1 MSGLKQYEGAISDV
15 GTFMDIGFIT
25 TITKDPAEKGTM
37 GNGVFYSIKFI
48 GKNNRGVAKAFGNTA
63 KLVQDLVANAEVNDN
78 GRPVTQQVMVKA
90 SAKDSAVKNEDG
102 TWTNFPISIVIEDIF
117 EAPGLTK
124 ELWSYR
130 QED

>member
-1 MSGLKQYEGAISDV
+1 MSGLKQYEGASSDV
-15 GTFMDIGFIT
+15 GTFMDVGFIT

-37 GNGVFYSIKFI
+37 GNGVFYSIKFV
-48 GKNNRGVAKAFGNTA
+48 GKNNRGVAKAFGDTA
-63 KLVQDLVANAEVNDN
+63 KLVQDLVANAELNDKE
-78 GRPVTQQVMVKA
+78 RPVTRQVMVKA

-117 EAPGLTK
+117 EAPSITK
-124 ELWSYR
+124 ELWSYS